1 MTQGGHIGASLV
13 LACAME
19 RLVFHI
25 TPGPEM
31 LVIGAALGNLP
42 DFDAIAAPL
51 LGHRPGQQRLNHHRF
66 VTHTPLLYLLLTV
79 LVALFSPTWAIRLG
93 ILTLFHLVL
102 DSWHTD
108 DGVMWLW
115 PFSTRQLSLWPYP
128 AHAGGLF
135 GWDFYRSHLR
145 RPLALIPE
153 LAFSLGGMAVLI
165 LAFGRLASG

>member
-13 LACAME
+13 LACAVE
-19 RLVFHI
+19 RLVFRI

-42 DFDAIAAPL
+42 DFDAVAAPL

-79 LVALFSPTWAIRLG
+79 LVALFSPTWAIRIG

-108 DGVMWLW
+108 V
-115 PFSTRQLSLWPYP
+115 
-128 AHAGGLF
+128 
-135 GWDFYRSHLR
+135 
-145 RPLALIPE
+145 I
-153 LAFSLGGMAVLI
+153 
-165 LAFGRLASG
+165 